1 MARITL
7 HADVRIHIVFPFFT
21 KSLSSTQ
28 RDRVIATGSF
38 PYVPKPQVESVQ
50 GSAAATASTQEEL
63 SVDERVNNLK
73 KEFDELLE
81 RLRKIKKAAQKRAK
95 NVVFEYDPTLT
106 DNEIYADAE
115 ETLFGFAS
123 GTITY
128 AMYESILDF
137 EKKIDKWIGYD
148 AMIKA
153 GSANG

>member
-7 HADVRIHIVFPFFT
+7 YVDVQITVFFPFFT
-21 KSLSSTQ
+21 KSLSANQ
-28 RDRVIATGSF
+28 RERVIATGSF

-50 GSAAATASTQEEL
+50 ATAATSAALQEL
-63 SVDERVNNLK
+63 SVDERIANLK
-73 KEFDELLE
+73 KDFDDMLE
-81 RLRKIKKAAQKRAK
+81 RLKKIKKATQRRAK
-95 NVVFEYDPTLT
+95 NVVFEYDPLLT
-106 DNEIYADAE
+106 ENEAYTDAE

-153 GSANG
+153 GSVNG

>member
-1 MARITL
+1 MARISFFT
-7 HADVRIHIVFPFFT
+7 DVQIHVIFPFFT

-28 RDRVIATGSF
+28 RERVITTGSF
-38 PYVPKPQVESVQ
+38 PYVPKPQVESVEAT
-50 GSAAATASTQEEL
+50 SASLNLPREL
-63 SVDERVNNLK
+63 SIDERVASLK
-73 KEFDELLE
+73 SNFDEMLE
-81 RLRKIKKAAQKRAK
+81 RLRKIKKATQRRAK
-95 NVVFEYDPTLT
+95 NVVFEYDPLLT
-106 DNEIYADAE
+106 NNEAYADAE

-137 EKKIDKWIGYD
+137 EKKVDKWIGYD

>member
-1 MARITL
+1 MARISFFT
-7 HADVRIHIVFPFFT
+7 DVQIQVIFPFFT

-28 RDRVIATGSF
+28 RERVIATGSF
-38 PYVPKPQVESVQ
+38 PYIPKPQVESVQ
-50 GSAAATASTQEEL
+50 ATSTSVNLPREL
-63 SVDERVNNLK
+63 SVDERIANLK
-73 KEFDELLE
+73 NDFNEMLE
-81 RLRKIKKAAQKRAK
+81 RLRKIKKATERRTK
-95 NVVFEYDPTLT
+95 NIVFEYDPLLT
-106 DNEIYADAE
+106 ENEAYTDAE

-137 EKKIDKWIGYD
+137 EKKVDRWIGYD